1 MGSGTLVLCACAAD
15 AAEGLTPR
23 APDRLPPADGDSA
36 AAHHSPATSMEPS
49 MATAYRYTLFQRL
62 LHWLIAL
69 LVIGL
74 LAVGFTFWTLGYEG
88 TVETFGQAMTNT
100 LYTYHK
106 TFGVLLLALMVL
118 RLVLR
123 RVTPPPAYQK
133 PLTGFEKIAA
143 GGVHLLLYGLLL
155 AIPIGGWLATA
166 AGGYPVEFFA
176 WELPGFIGKNEALSA
191 QLFMVHGYAGL
202 VVALLLV
209 LHIGAGL
216 KHWKQKD
223 GVMRRISLP

>member
-1 MGSGTLVLCACAAD
+1 
-15 AAEGLTPR
+15 
-23 APDRLPPADGDSA
+23 
-36 AAHHSPATSMEPS
+36 
-49 MATAYRYTLFQRL
+49 MATAYRFTLFQRL
-62 LHWLIAL
+62 LHWIIAL

-74 LAVGFTFWTLGYEG
+74 LVVGFIFWNLGYQG
-88 TVETFGQAMTNT
+88 TVDAFGQDMTNT

-106 TFGVLLLALMVL
+106 SFGVLLLLLMVL

-123 RVTPPPAYQK
+123 RVTPPPPYTK
-133 PLTGFEKIAA
+133 PLTAFEKVAA
-143 GGVHLLLYGLLL
+143 GGVHLALYGLLL
-155 AIPIGGWLATA
+155 LIPIGGWLATA
-166 AGGYPVEFFA
+166 AGGFPVSFFA
-176 WELPGFIGKNEALSA
+176 WELPGFIGKNEELSK

-216 KHWKQKD
+216 KHWRQKD